1 MCKWVQPQMSNC
13 LRTALN
19 CFPGC
24 LPSPQVQCI
33 ARRRPQC
40 TATPRQQ
47 RWGRSRT
54 TSRSQGQD
62 QCLFSVFFSWLRCV
76 DIPNAPKLRALYSQG
91 TAYEI
96 PLVGEIFFSFLILKC
111 LNLQPSATEVRCH
124 NRTHSSRI
132 YTLLTV
138 TSQCI
143 YLSPLPSPPFN
154 STILSHNRGGM
165 PALPGRFRG
174 STITRVT
181 ASARVTKHAAVIYW
195 VHVGKWKATVSYT
208 GDRTAR
214 KLHSSLV
221 KGCPRRRRRRKKIEY
236 SLSLCHFLS
245 WEWNAECRDSFYSG
259 TG

>member
-1 MCKWVQPQMSNC
+1 MSNC

-62 QCLFSVFFSWLRCV
+62 QCLFSVFFFMVTLRGHPQC
-76 DIPNAPKLRALYSQG
+76 PKTSRAVFPRYS
-91 TAYEI
+91 I
-96 PLVGEIFFSFLILKC
+96 WNPSVGEIFFSFLILKC

-221 KGCPRRRRRRKKIEY
+221 KGCPRRRRRKKKQNTPFRSAIFY
-236 SLSLCHFLS
+236 LGNGMQNVVTRSTPVRGSRGLVSFL
-245 WEWNAECRDSFYSG
+245 
-259 TG
+259 